1 VPKVVDR
8 KLRREEVLAATSRVI
23 AAHGLDAATMRRIAE
38 EAGCT
43 TGRVTHY
50 FAGKD
55 EILVAAL
62 RAVHRAAAT
71 RMAQALD
78 REDALAGLE
87 AVLFEGLPLD
97 EERRREWRVW
107 LAFWGRA
114 QASGKL
120 VAEQR
125 RRYAEWRQ
133 LIKALLDAAARRGE
147 LRADADLALE
157 VDHLL
162 ATVDGLG
169 IEASFEPER
178 LTPAR
183 QRAIVRAQLARLR
196 PAGRSAASRPRRT
209 S

>member
-1 VPKVVDR
+1 VPKLVDR

-50 FAGKD
+50 FADKD

-71 RMAQALD
+71 RMAPALD

-87 AVLFEGLPLD
+87 AVLFEALPLD

-133 LIKALLDAAARRGE
+133 LIRALLAAAARRGD

-169 IEASFEPER
+169 IEASFEPDR

-183 QRAIVRAQLARLR
+183 QRAIVRAHLARLL
-196 PAGRSAASRPRRT
+196 PPGRSAASRPRRT